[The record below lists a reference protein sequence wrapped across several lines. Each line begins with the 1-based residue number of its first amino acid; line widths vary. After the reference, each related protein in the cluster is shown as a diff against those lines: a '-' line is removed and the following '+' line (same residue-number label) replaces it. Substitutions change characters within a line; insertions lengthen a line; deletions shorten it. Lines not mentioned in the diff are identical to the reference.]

1 MRCPYC
7 GQNDDKV
14 IDSRATDEGRAIRR
28 RRVCQQCGKRFT
40 TYEHVE
46 ETTRLWVI
54 KKDGTRVPLERQ
66 KMLAGLEKACYKR
79 PVSPQQLRQI
89 VEEVEEELYKR
100 HEREVEAAEIGRL
113 LAQRLKDVDQVAY
126 VRFASVY
133 KEFRDLDDL
142 LQEVRDVLESS
153 KTAPPTNQGRLF

>member
-1 MRCPYC
+1 
-7 GQNDDKV
+7 
-14 IDSRATDEGRAIRR
+14 
-28 RRVCQQCGKRFT
+28 
-40 TYEHVE
+40 
-46 ETTRLWVI
+46 
-54 KKDGTRVPLERQ
+54 
-66 KMLAGLEKACYKR
+66 
-79 PVSPQQLRQI
+79 
-89 VEEVEEELYKR
+89 EEVEEELYKR

-153 KTAPPTNQGRLF
+153 KSAPPTNQGRLF